1 MALSEQILYCLLAHR
16 GGLELH
22 CFCSRITDALDR
34 IRRRKWP
41 ILICLDSALAPSKR
55 LSAKCAS
62 ATLLGPFMVGIR
74 TPMSER
80 NVDPPRVLITGGI
93 FCSRPQNDF
102 FESNDF
108 ASN

>member
-1 MALSEQILYCLLAHR
+1 
-16 GGLELH
+16 
-22 CFCSRITDALDR
+22 
-34 IRRRKWP
+34 
-41 ILICLDSALAPSKR
+41 
-55 LSAKCAS
+55 
-62 ATLLGPFMVGIR
+62 MVGIR

-93 FCSRPQNDF
+93 FCSRPQNEF